1 APVRLALAGEGRLQV
16 FVGTGSLEAR
26 HGSLLSWFL
35 GSPGRRACPPD
46 HSRGPRQR
54 QLPLCIPVI
63 ACAYGTC
70 LRGGQ
75 AARAGIGAAAATA
88 LVGQLE
94 DRREPPAG
102 SVAQLQPAA
111 VAARQSIDD
120 RETETGSLGA
130 APGRVEPVERPQQL
144 GERFLRHAGP
154 LVL

>member
-1 APVRLALAGEGRLQV
+1 
-16 FVGTGSLEAR
+16 
-26 HGSLLSWFL
+26 
-35 GSPGRRACPPD
+35 
-46 HSRGPRQR
+46 
-54 QLPLCIPVI
+54 PLCIPVI

-75 AARAGIGAAAATA
+75 AAGAGIGAAAATA
-88 LVGQLE
+88 LVRQLE

-120 RETETGSLGA
+120 RETETGALGT

-154 LVL
+154 LVLDEELDAASGAARRHGDLRDGLLRRATVANGVVDEVADRPLQIHRIPLPAQRRG